1 MRAMAANEGRCPIS
15 AQCRLLGVAR
25 STYYSMRSRPDR
37 TFPNGNSALMLVTA
51 RLKYTVKHE
60 WGKNRYLD
68 MPKLEET
75 DEPKG
80 KAKG

>member
-25 STYYSMRSRPDR
+25 STCYSMRSRPDR